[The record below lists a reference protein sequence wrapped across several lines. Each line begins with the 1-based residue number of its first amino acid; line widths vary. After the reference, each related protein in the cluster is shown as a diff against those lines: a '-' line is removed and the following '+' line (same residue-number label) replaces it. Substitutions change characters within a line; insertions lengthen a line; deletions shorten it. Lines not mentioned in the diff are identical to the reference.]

1 MLIIIPSPPQLNSL
15 SCWPSITHFILL
27 PSAGVP
33 AGAARLPCRKVTTR
47 GQPNVITVG
56 GGTEAASLNYW
67 AIAFSFFMPYI
78 TKIKRIFVY
87 FFYKAVKMLVIL
99 LLNFSLNLQSCVFCV
114 ISTTTNRLYICVRIN
129 CSYSYYLKKKG
140 INKTKYQDN

>member
-56 GGTEAASLNYW
+56 GGHRSCFTQLLGHCIQFLY
-67 AIAFSFFMPYI
+67 AIYYKNKTHF
-78 TKIKRIFVY
+78 RL

-114 ISTTTNRLYICVRIN
+114 ISTSTNSLYICERIN
-129 CSYSYYLKKKG
+129 CSYSYYFKKKG
-140 INKTKYQDN
+140 INKIKYQDN